1 MPWTMLLV
9 LILLATNGYFLILRP
24 RLRRRPLLAAIPLL
38 DSDLRQDLESAEEQ
52 LVEALTAGLGH
63 RDILDTRFALALARA
78 KLGRF
83 DPAKYTEAVA
93 TLGNPETAWQRDPAT
108 AHLYLWLQAQL
119 GKHDAVL
126 ALADHPG
133 RQLGDRHQTTE
144 IYGVS
149 LVRKAVEHWSRREV
163 EGALHYID
171 RVPSLDSVR
180 GVAPPELVELLL
192 EHGMRAVFDRRYE
205 VARKSFTDAR
215 QRAEAVSV
223 PEIEARLGLLV
234 CDWHEEDR
242 HELAGPLGAV
252 LDELDQRGRKRG
264 ENGDDVRLLRA
275 HVGWWYVVAM
285 LEEWLVRVPVGSP
298 LPSAEYERF
307 LKAVRVVETADPE
320 LGDVAMIHGLL
331 DHGLATDDELRA
343 RAVGVLDRAARTGKA
358 VVLPEVLDLVARER
372 ESDDD
377 KRRAD
382 LDSALNGLAGSRAV
396 ESWARGEFGVR
407 PGPPGDWGF
416 PLPDGDARD
425 STPSVA
431 RMMAVAHALARR
443 ASAEEASAEL
453 VRRLADFAEAE
464 KNVERARREVISST
478 SRLVLREEQ
487 GSSPDVRP

>member
-1 MPWTMLLV
+1 MPWTVLLV
-9 LILLATNGYFLILRP
+9 LMLLATNGYFLILRP

-38 DSDLRQDLESAEEQ
+38 DSDLRRDLELAEEF
-52 LVEALTAGLGH
+52 LVEALTAGLRR
-63 RDILDTRFALALARA
+63 RDIIDTRFALALARA

-93 TLGNPETAWQRDPAT
+93 TLGNPETAWQCDLAT

-119 GKHDAVL
+119 GEHDAVL
-126 ALADHPG
+126 ALADRPG
-133 RQLGDRHQTTE
+133 WQLGDRRQTTE

-234 CDWHEEDR
+234 CDWHEGDR
-242 HELAGPLGAV
+242 HELAGSLGAV

-264 ENGDDVRLLRA
+264 EDGDDARRLRA
-275 HVGWWYVVAM
+275 HVGWWYVMAM
-285 LEEWLVRVPVGSP
+285 LEEWLVRLPLGSP
-298 LPSAEYERF
+298 LPSTEYERF

-331 DHGLATDDELRA
+331 DHGLAADDELRT
-343 RAVGVLDRAARTGKA
+343 RAVGVLDRATRTGKA

-377 KRRAD
+377 RRGD
-382 LDSALNGLAGSRAV
+382 LDSVLNGLAGSRAV

-416 PLPDGDARD
+416 PLPGGDARA
-425 STPSVA
+425 SAPSEA
-431 RMMAVAHALARR
+431 MMMAVAHALARR
-443 ASAEEASAEL
+443 ASTEEASAEL
-453 VRRLADFAEAE
+453 ARRLADFAEAE
-464 KNVERARREVISST
+464 KNAERARREVISST
-478 SRLVLREEQ
+478 SRLVLREEE
-487 GSSPDVRP
+487 GE